1 MTVSF
6 LYQEGKSAL
15 LRAAETGNISAVK
28 RELSGHTDV
37 NSQDEVCHYMCL
49 LNRYIYSFISL
60 VQDGATALLY
70 AAMEGHSEIVRY
82 LAEAKPDVDLPDEVG
97 Y

>member
-15 LRAAETGNISAVK
+15 LRAAATGNISAVK

-37 NSQDEVCHYMCL
+37 NCQDEVHIL
-49 LNRYIYSFISL
+49 LHIPSPIDYC
-60 VQDGATALLY
+60 V
-70 AAMEGHSEIVRY
+70 
-82 LAEAKPDVDLPDEVG
+82 P
-97 Y
+97 

>member
-15 LRAAETGNISAVK
+15 LRAAKTGNISAVK

-37 NSQDEVCHYMCL
+37 NCQDEVCY
-49 LNRYIYSFISL
+49 
-60 VQDGATALLY
+60 TAL
-70 AAMEGHSEIVRY
+70 RY
-82 LAEAKPDVDLPDEVG
+82 VG
-97 Y
+97 S

>member
-49 LNRYIYSFISL
+49 LNRNILFHLI

-82 LAEAKPDVDLPDEVG
+82 LAEAKPDVDLPYEVG

>member
-37 NSQDEVCHYMCL
+37 NSQDEVCY
-49 LNRYIYSFISL
+49 
-60 VQDGATALLY
+60 TAL
-70 AAMEGHSEIVRY
+70 RY
-82 LAEAKPDVDLPDEVG
+82 VG
-97 Y
+97 S

>member
-1 MTVSF
+1 MYIISVRAISDCVF

-37 NSQDEVCHYMCL
+37 NCQDEVSHNPHILYYNGKCECCL
-49 LNRYIYSFISL
+49 L
-60 VQDGATALLY
+60 
-70 AAMEGHSEIVRY
+70 
-82 LAEAKPDVDLPDEVG
+82 
-97 Y
+97 

>member
-15 LRAAETGNISAVK
+15 LRAAKTGNISAVK

-37 NSQDEVCHYMCL
+37 NSQDEVCHYMSL
-49 LNRYIYSFISL
+49 LNRNILFHLTCSGWNYCSL
-60 VQDGATALLY
+60 LCCNARSQ
-70 AAMEGHSEIVRY
+70 
-82 LAEAKPDVDLPDEVG
+82 
-97 Y
+97 

>member
-15 LRAAETGNISAVK
+15 LRAAGTGDISVVK

-37 NSQDEVCHYMCL
+37 NCQDEVCIKIPTFCTIMGSVC
-49 LNRYIYSFISL
+49 
-60 VQDGATALLY
+60 
-70 AAMEGHSEIVRY
+70 AAY
-82 LAEAKPDVDLPDEVG
+82 
-97 Y
+97 

>member
-15 LRAAETGNISAVK
+15 LRAARTGNISAVK

-37 NSQDEVCHYMCL
+37 NCQDEVCHFCL
-49 LNRYIYSFISL
+49 
-60 VQDGATALLY
+60 
-70 AAMEGHSEIVRY
+70 HIVFR
-82 LAEAKPDVDLPDEVG
+82 
-97 Y
+97 

>member
-15 LRAAETGNISAVK
+15 LRAAMTGNISAVK

-37 NSQDEVCHYMCL
+37 NSQDKVCHFC
-49 LNRYIYSFISL
+49 
-60 VQDGATALLY
+60 
-70 AAMEGHSEIVRY
+70 
-82 LAEAKPDVDLPDEVG
+82 
-97 Y
+97 